1 MNLRIIILLSLAL
14 PFLATAESGEV
25 YKWRDTNGVVR
36 YSDTPPPSNVKHEVY
51 GKKSKATKAEP
62 LATVEGDATVQM
74 NKQKAALEKE
84 KADKNK
90 VPLSKEQEAAKRA
103 REAEE
108 LKKIEAQ
115 KKVEA
120 EVKAEN
126 CKTAKSNLA
135 TYTNGGRITKTDE
148 NGQRSYLSDAEIAKG
163 RINAQDEVER
173 HCN

>member
-1 MNLRIIILLSLAL
+1 MNLRFLLLCTLAL
-14 PFLATAESGEV
+14 PVLASAETGEV
-25 YKWRDTNGVVR
+25 YKWRDANGVVR

-51 GKKSKATKAEP
+51 GKKAKVTNAEP

-74 NKQKAALEKE
+74 NKQKAAFEKE

-115 KKVEA
+115 KKAEA

-148 NGQRSYLSDAEIAKG
+148 SGQRSFLSDAEIAKG
-163 RINAQDEVER
+163 RINAQDEVEK